1 MSGVHDQRLLLTLK
15 LHHYVTDDLYFVGVY
30 YEMGELAHLIHR
42 IRVDS

>member
-1 MSGVHDQRLLLTLK
+1 MSGVHDRQLLLTLK
-15 LHHYVTDDLYFVGVY
+15 LHHYVTDDLYFVGEY

>member
-1 MSGVHDQRLLLTLK
+1 MQI
-15 LHHYVTDDLYFVGVY
+15 LHHYVMDDLYFAGVY

>member
-1 MSGVHDQRLLLTLK
+1 MSVAHDRQLLLMQI
-15 LHHYVTDDLYFVGVY
+15 LHHYVMDDLYFVGAY